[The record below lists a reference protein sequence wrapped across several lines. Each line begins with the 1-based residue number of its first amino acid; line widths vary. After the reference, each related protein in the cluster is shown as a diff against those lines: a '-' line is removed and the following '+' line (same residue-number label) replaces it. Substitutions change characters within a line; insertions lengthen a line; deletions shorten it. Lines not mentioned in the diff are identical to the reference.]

1 MEMAGRDGQSGRPAG
16 TDGGGRRRSGRPA
29 SLRRPA
35 RRSSGSAGGAAR
47 AGRSALSCVLSP
59 RLPGSPAGATP
70 LAQAPA
76 GRAFARCV
84 FVMPRSIA
92 DADAA
97 RQAARRWRELGAG
110 CRAIRPAAR
119 RRPDAPRDAWR
130 DAPHGGPLT
139 EPIRMARER
148 PSRPRR
154 ANRVRLERHAMPCHA
169 MPRRT
174 HANRAAASCAAREPL
189 ASITPPPA
197 LEP

>member
-16 TDGGGRRRSGRPA
+16 TDGGRRRRSGRPA

-97 RQAARRWRELGAG
+97 RQAARRWRGLGAG

-130 DAPHGGPLT
+130 AT
-139 EPIRMARER
+139 
-148 PSRPRR
+148 
-154 ANRVRLERHAMPCHA
+154 PCHA
-169 MPRRT
+169 ARA
-174 HANRAAASCAAREPL
+174 HANRTAASCAAREPL